1 MVIIMHVHLNVF
13 GLELP
18 GYGTAIMIGIVLA
31 SLIGGIHIKR
41 RGLDIN
47 DFIILETIGVFF
59 GFLGAKLLYLIVSF
73 KDIDWSRLSEPAYL
87 SYVLSAGFVF
97 YGGIILAAVAVFT
110 AGKLNK
116 IDTGRYFREVAFLIP
131 FAHAFGRIGCYFAGC
146 CFGIPYSGPLA
157 VTFPEGSSAP
167 AGISL
172 FPVQL
177 VEAALLFL
185 ISGGIYL
192 FQRKRGT
199 KYTVEAYFIA
209 YGLVRFALEFLRWDE
224 YRGRFLFL
232 YTSQW
237 ISLLLIAAAIVSII
251 IRRRSSARQQ

>member
-97 YGGIILAAVAVFT
+97 YGGIILAAVAVFI

-116 IDTGRYFREVAFLIP
+116 IDTGRYFREVVFLVP
-131 FAHAFGRIGCYFAGC
+131 FAHGFGRIGCYFAGC
-146 CFGIPYSGPLA
+146 CFGVPYSGPLA

-167 AGISL
+167 AGISPSSPSSL
-172 FPVQL
+172 WRRRCCFSSRVAYTYSRESGVLNIPSRPTL
-177 VEAALLFL
+177 SLTALSALRSSFCA
-185 ISGGIYL
+185 
-192 FQRKRGT
+192 GT
-199 KYTVEAYFIA
+199 ST
-209 YGLVRFALEFLRWDE
+209 
-224 YRGRFLFL
+224 
-232 YTSQW
+232 
-237 ISLLLIAAAIVSII
+237 AAAI
-251 IRRRSSARQQ
+251 SSSTPPSG

>member
-116 IDTGRYFREVAFLIP
+116 IDTGRYFREVVFLVP
-131 FAHAFGRIGCYFAGC
+131 SRRLPQGSPSSPSSLWRRRC
-146 CFGIPYSGPLA
+146 CFSSRVAYTYSRESGVLNIPSRPTLSLTA
-157 VTFPEGSSAP
+157 LSALRSSFC
-167 AGISL
+167 AG
-172 FPVQL
+172 
-177 VEAALLFL
+177 
-185 ISGGIYL
+185 
-192 FQRKRGT
+192 
-199 KYTVEAYFIA
+199 
-209 YGLVRFALEFLRWDE
+209 
-224 YRGRFLFL
+224 
-232 YTSQW
+232 TST
-237 ISLLLIAAAIVSII
+237 AAAI
-251 IRRRSSARQQ
+251 SSSTPPSG

>member
-1 MVIIMHVHLNVF
+1 MQVHLNIF
-13 GLELP
+13 GLELT
-18 GYGTAIMIGIVLA
+18 GYGTAIMTGIVLA
-31 SLIGGIHIKR
+31 SVIGGIHIKR

-73 KDIDWSRLSEPAYL
+73 NDIEWSRLSEPAYL
-87 SYVLSAGFVF
+87 YYIVNAGFVF
-97 YGGIILAAVAVFT
+97 YGGIILAAVAVLI

-116 IDTGRYFREVAFLIP
+116 IDTWRYFREVVFLVP
-131 FAHAFGRIGCYFAGC
+131 FAHGFGRIGCFLAGC
-146 CFGIPYSGPLA
+146 CFGVPYSGPLS

-177 VEAALLFL
+177 LEAALLFL

-199 KYTVEAYFIA
+199 KYTVEAYFMA
-209 YGLVRFALEFLRWDE
+209 YGVVRFALEFLRWDE

-237 ISLLLIAAAIVSII
+237 ISLLLIAAALVSVI
-251 IRRRSSARQQ
+251 IRRRAVERNQ

>member
-1 MVIIMHVHLNVF
+1 MHVHLNIF

-31 SLIGGIHIKR
+31 SLIGGLHIKR

-73 KDIDWSRLSEPAYL
+73 NEIDWSRLSEPAYL

-97 YGGIILAAVAVFT
+97 YGGIILAAVAVLI

-116 IDTGRYFREVAFLIP
+116 IDTGRYFREVVFLVP
-131 FAHAFGRIGCYFAGC
+131 FAHGFGRIGCYFAGC
-146 CFGIPYSGPLA
+146 CFGVPYSGPLA
-157 VTFPEGSSAP
+157 VTFPAGSSAP
-167 AGISL
+167 AGIPL

-199 KYTVEAYFIA
+199 KYTVEAYFVS
-209 YGLVRFALEFLRWDE
+209 YGVVRFALEFLRWDE

-237 ISLLLIAAAIVSII
+237 ISLLLIAAALVSVI
-251 IRRRSSARQQ
+251 IRRRAVERNQ